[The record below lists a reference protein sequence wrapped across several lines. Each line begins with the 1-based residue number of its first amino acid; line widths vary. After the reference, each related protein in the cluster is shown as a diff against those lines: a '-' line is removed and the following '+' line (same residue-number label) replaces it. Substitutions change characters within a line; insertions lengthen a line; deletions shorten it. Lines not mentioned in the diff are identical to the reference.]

1 VNDDGIIT
9 LKEAIFLFF
18 FVVLVFGVP
27 ALVVWASYAKR
38 FASFDMSTLWVHQDR
53 IDKFAVV
60 FMGTWW
66 IHSCSMILWALLKT
80 VQTQDYVTYMGW
92 GIAILAKMW
101 APKSDSAPE
110 AVPTPPPA
118 PPAASPVATPAAPPQ
133 T

>member
-1 VNDDGIIT
+1 
-9 LKEAIFLFF
+9 
-18 FVVLVFGVP
+18 
-27 ALVVWASYAKR
+27 
-38 FASFDMSTLWVHQDR
+38 MSTLWVHQDR

-101 APKSDSAPE
+101 APKSDSPPE
-110 AVPTPPPA
+110 IVPA
-118 PPAASPVATPAAPPQ
+118 PPAATPAASPAVPPATPSQ
-133 T
+133 P